1 MLGAVCCIGA
11 MFLHISLYSGDVRQG
26 QGCIELP
33 GPAWRAE
40 ASERS
45 KSHQPHSCFQ
55 LFSSWIICTFSS
67 SAPLAMLF
75 QGKQMN
81 AVLHKTCCC
90 ISYVLGSLQPA
101 GSALLAGSEE
111 GRTGGRSCRGCCSG
125 SGQMN
130 QHLLRAIGGRS
141 NLF

>member
-11 MFLHISLYSGDVRQG
+11 MFLHISLYSRGVRQG

-90 ISYVLGSLQPA
+90 ISHVLGSLQPA